1 MSVSEIQKMF
11 CPSCGAPIVFE
22 EGKEDTFCSHCGC
35 QLHRDDENIVRRMEH
50 VERKLEHEEKKMEY
64 ADRHEEREY
73 TLERDA
79 QKRKDDIIYM
89 IAMILFGLLMI
100 FVIIPHML

>member
-1 MSVSEIQKMF
+1 MSVSVIQKMF

-50 VERKLEHEEKKMEY
+50 VERKIEHEEKKMEY